1 LGGNARRKSC
11 QQSVGPRWH
20 PSGNLAIATV
30 HVIPNRAEGP
40 VRNLLY
46 AGADRTRLPAV
57 LDRSK
62 TPEHHES
69 PARLCFFHSICET
82 DTRSLITDH
91 ETTRPLTTNH
101 CPTPMGKIHV
111 LSETVANKIAA
122 GEVVERPA
130 SVVKELLENSLDAGA
145 TRIRINVEAG
155 GKRLIQITDNGCG
168 MVRDDAM
175 LAFERHATSKMKDAE
190 DLLSIATLGFRGE
203 ALPAIASVSRLRLET
218 RVAGEAAGTV
228 VEINGGKIARVE
240 EAGLPEGTSI
250 TVRDLFFNTPAR
262 KKFLKAESTELS
274 HIASLVT
281 HYALAHPEKHFEL
294 HSATN
299 AMLVAPAVAGHSERV
314 YQVFGKE
321 TLEQL
326 IPIAAAQPLERVGLP
341 QPPPWR
347 REEVQTDEDGA
358 VQKKEPGEMRVSG
371 FVSKPEIQK
380 LNRNSIFVF
389 VNGRLI
395 RDRLVQHG
403 LTEAYRNI
411 IPPAVYP
418 VVLLFLE
425 LPAEEV
431 DVNVHPSKTEVRF
444 RQQSVMHDFVRDS
457 VRAAL
462 MKARPAP
469 QFVTEIR
476 AHATAGEAL
485 TPGSGWEAS
494 SAVQSGEEIAAQAF
508 AAGEQASAGL
518 YEPGAGAGERFALQ
532 APLAPPISAR
542 FQFSGGI
549 AVEAN
554 AGIALARQ
562 LETIPDNGCAP
573 ALEVRE
579 EEPTLSSLGTLK
591 PLGQIRNSFI
601 LAVNE
606 DGLWIIDQH
615 VAHERVLFERVLKQR
630 SAQRVE
636 SQRLLM
642 PIIVELSPAQQAVFT
657 EISDELQHN
666 GFEVEAFG
674 ARSVAVK
681 VAPAGVEAPAVE
693 HMLHELLE
701 LISREE
707 QSLNLEKI
715 RARIAASIACH
726 AAIKVNM
733 PLEQNK
739 MDWLLAE
746 LAKTD
751 HPMSCPHGRPV
762 VLRYSVKDIQ
772 KAFKR
777 I

>member
-1 LGGNARRKSC
+1 
-11 QQSVGPRWH
+11 
-20 PSGNLAIATV
+20 
-30 HVIPNRAEGP
+30 
-40 VRNLLY
+40 
-46 AGADRTRLPAV
+46 
-57 LDRSK
+57 
-62 TPEHHES
+62 
-69 PARLCFFHSICET
+69 
-82 DTRSLITDH
+82 
-91 ETTRPLTTNH
+91 
-101 CPTPMGKIHV
+101 MGRIHV
-111 LSETVANKIAA
+111 LPEHVANKIAA

-130 SVVKELLENSLDAGA
+130 SVVKELIENALDAGA
-145 TRIRINVEAG
+145 TRIKISVEAG
-155 GKRLIQITDNGCG
+155 GKKLIQLTDNGCG

-175 LAFERHATSKMKDAE
+175 LAFERHATSKIKDAE
-190 DLLSIATLGFRGE
+190 DLLSVATLGFRGE
-203 ALPAIASVSRLRLET
+203 ALPSIASVSRLRLET
-218 RVAGEAAGTV
+218 RAGEATAGTIL
-228 VEINGGKIARVE
+228 EINGGKMARVE

-262 KKFLKAESTELS
+262 RKFLKAESTELS

-299 AMLVAPAVAGHSERV
+299 AMLVAPPVAGYSERV

-321 TLEQL
+321 TLDQL
-326 IPIAAAQPLERVGLP
+326 IALAAVQPLERMGLP

-347 REEVQTDEDGA
+347 REESDDAA
-358 VQKKEPGEMRVSG
+358 VLPDPGEMRLHG

-395 RDRLVQHG
+395 RDRLIQHG

-411 IPPAVYP
+411 IPPTVYP
-418 VVLLFLE
+418 VVLIFLE
-425 LPAEEV
+425 LPPGEV

-444 RQQSVMHDFVRDS
+444 RQPTVMHDFVRDT

-469 QFVTEIR
+469 QFTTEIH
-476 AHATAGEAL
+476 AHATAGSGL
-485 TPGSGWEAS
+485 TPGAREWEPPSDLDSASGAP
-494 SAVQSGEEIAAQAF
+494 GRP
-508 AAGEQASAGL
+508 L
-518 YEPGAGAGERFALQ
+518 YEPASGGFALQ
-532 APLAPPISAR
+532 APAAQPISAR
-542 FQFSGGI
+542 FQFEGGI

-554 AGIALARQ
+554 AAIPVARG
-562 LETIPDNGCAP
+562 LESRFAEIISETIPDNGCAP
-573 ALEVRE
+573 AIDAPDSAGEGD
-579 EEPTLSSLGTLK
+579 PTLAALSTLR

-606 DGLWIIDQH
+606 DGLWIVDQH
-615 VAHERVLFERVLKQR
+615 VAHERVLFERILKQR
-630 SAQRVE
+630 AAQRVE

-642 PIIVELSPAQQAVFT
+642 PIVLELSPAQQAVFA
-657 EISDELQHN
+657 EIADELQHN
-666 GFEVEAFG
+666 GFEAEPFG

-681 VAPAGVEAPAVE
+681 VAPAGVDAAAVE
-693 HMLHELLE
+693 HMLHELLDQ
-701 LISREE
+701 ISREE